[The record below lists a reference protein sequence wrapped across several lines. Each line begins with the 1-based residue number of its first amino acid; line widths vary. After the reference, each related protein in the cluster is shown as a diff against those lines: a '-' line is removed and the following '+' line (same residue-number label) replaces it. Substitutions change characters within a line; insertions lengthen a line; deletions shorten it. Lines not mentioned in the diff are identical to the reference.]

1 MSIQLILYP
10 QYFDGQNPL
19 SSIANQYI
27 VDGVGFATVNG
38 SSSTLSVSGTL
49 PGAYVNA
56 NTFNV
61 NTWYRFSATTS
72 FVQQTTGSIS
82 LNQDT
87 GILQRL
93 SNLSVGA
100 IYEITFE
107 ISINTGNFNVYQY
120 DGVSSGASVTGI
132 SGTGTQTM
140 QFTALS
146 TSDIIVFFGAAAVT
160 VIDSISIKDTNISP
174 SQVLNQVGNGQVIL
188 DLYEDENIP
197 LTLSV
202 DEFKNVAEKVQSYSK
217 AFQLPATKR
226 NNKIF
231 DNIFEITRTT
241 TGIIP
246 QFNPYIKTQCELKQD
261 GFILF
266 EGYLRLIDISDK
278 NGEISYNVN
287 LYSEAVALADVLK
300 DRKFSDLDFSELA
313 HNYNKVS
320 IKNSW
325 DNAVGLPLNNPL
337 PTSSY
342 AYSGTLGVNNTA
354 VLKYP
359 FVDWQHNILLS
370 NGTAGTAN
378 YPQLSSLE
386 QVFRPWI
393 QLKYLIDR
401 IFEAT
406 PFSYTSEF
414 LESAEFTK
422 LFMDFNWGSAELPDF
437 VAPNSSPGVFGNG
450 GGMWAKL
457 TDVSNPSV
465 NAGTSYTNLQLH
477 DLYLGMFF
485 STLPPTYDTSTHTIT
500 ATTDGMVYL
509 ADGYWQIENTSG
521 SALVVDC
528 RYVKNE
534 GTATEADLATAT
546 FTIPA
551 NSYIEWSF
559 NFTTT
564 LMNGNTLEAQF
575 KRTGGSSG
583 DIRQREN
590 GTFYTAFVNWWISSS
605 VVAGNQILQTLR
617 GELGQFEF
625 LKGILTMFNLVTIPD
640 KQNPNNILIEPY
652 ADVFIKNTNGTS
664 LADRGILHD
673 WTSKVDIE
681 EIKLQPLTD
690 LKKNTKFQ
698 YAEDEEDYI
707 FKLYKNSTQSP
718 ADDSGHLYGS
728 LLYDAS
734 QFTILDGEEVIS
746 AEPFAAT
753 IPKPLFDQF
762 NDFVVPAIFTGN
774 DEQTEFTGFD
784 NAPRIMYNNGIK
796 TLDNGVT
803 YYIDAQNGESSE
815 NQSQFLQFSHLTDVP
830 ALNST
835 VFGAAQSQDYNFGAC
850 QFFPGL
856 GSAPTENLFTL
867 YWLPYFDELY
877 NSDTRIMTLK
887 VKLTSSDISNFDM
900 YDTVFI
906 KNREFRVN
914 KINYKPN
921 DLSTVEFILI
931 P

>member
-19 SSIANQYI
+19 SSIVNEYI
-27 VDGVGFATVNG
+27 VDGVGFASVNS
-38 SSSTLSVSGTL
+38 SSSTLSVSGSL
-49 PGAYVNA
+49 PDAYVTA

-61 NTWYRFSATTS
+61 NTWHRFSATTG
-72 FVQQTTGSIS
+72 FVSQTSGSIS
-82 LNQDT
+82 LLNGT

-107 ISINTGNFNVYQY
+107 ITTNSGAIKVYRY
-120 DGVSSGASVTGI
+120 DGNTFISPMVSI

-140 QFTALS
+140 QFTATS
-146 TSDIIVFFGAAAVT
+146 TSETIVFYST
-160 VIDSISIKDTNISP
+160 TSVIIISSISIKNTNISP
-174 SQVLNQVGNGQVIL
+174 SQILSELGNGQVIL

-241 TGIIP
+241 TGIVP
-246 QFNPYIKTQCELKQD
+246 QFNPYVKTQCELKQD

-313 HNYNKVS
+313 HVYDKVS

-325 DNAVGLPLNNPL
+325 DNATGLPLINSL
-337 PTSSY
+337 PTSSF
-342 AYSGTLGVNNTA
+342 AYSGTLGANNTA

-359 FVDWQHNILLS
+359 FVDWQHDILLS

-378 YPQLSSLE
+378 FPQLSSLE

-393 QLKYLIDR
+393 QLKYIIDR

-422 LFMDFNWGSAELPDF
+422 LFMDFNWGSAELPTF
-437 VAPNSSPGVFGNG
+437 IAPNPPAGSFGTSL
-450 GGMWAKL
+450 GMWAKQ
-457 TDVSNPSV
+457 TGSTTQPSV
-465 NAGTSYTNLQLH
+465 EAGTSYTSLEIK
-477 DLYLGMFF
+477 DLFF
-485 STLPPTYDTSTHTIT
+485 GIFYTTLPATYNDATHTIT
-500 ATTDGMVYL
+500 ATTDNQIYGT
-509 ADGYWQIENTSG
+509 DGYWQIENTSG

-528 RYVKNE
+528 RWLKN
-534 GTATEADLATAT
+534 TSNVVASST

-551 NSYIEWSF
+551 NSHITWNF
-559 NFTTT
+559 NFQTT
-564 LMNGNTLEAQF
+564 LLTGDTLKAQF
-575 KRTGGSSG
+575 KRTGGSTG
-583 DIRQREN
+583 DIRQYEN
-590 GTFYTAFVNWWISSS
+590 GTSYTGFIIWNIGSS
-605 VVAGNQILQTLR
+605 VVNNNQILQTLR

-625 LKGILTMFNLVTIPD
+625 LKGILNMFNLVTIPD

-652 ADVFIKNTNGTS
+652 ADVFIKNTSGTS
-664 LADRGILHD
+664 LADRGVAHD
-673 WTSKVDIE
+673 WTTKIDIE
-681 EIKLQPLTD
+681 DIKLQPLTD

-698 YAEDEEDYI
+698 YAEDEEDFT

-718 ADDSGHLYGS
+718 SEDSGHLYGS

-734 QFTILDGEEVIS
+734 QFTVLDGEEVIS

-762 NDFVVPAIFTGN
+762 NDFVVPAIFTAN
-774 DEQTEFTGFD
+774 DEQTEYTGFD

-803 YYIDAQNGESSE
+803 YFIDAQNGQSSE

-830 ALNST
+830 ALTNT
-835 VFGAAQSQDYNFGAC
+835 AFGTAQSQDYNFGEC
-850 QFFPGL
+850 QFFDGL

-887 VKLTSSDISNFDM
+887 VNLTSSDITNFDM

-921 DLSTVEFILI
+921 ELSTVEFILI